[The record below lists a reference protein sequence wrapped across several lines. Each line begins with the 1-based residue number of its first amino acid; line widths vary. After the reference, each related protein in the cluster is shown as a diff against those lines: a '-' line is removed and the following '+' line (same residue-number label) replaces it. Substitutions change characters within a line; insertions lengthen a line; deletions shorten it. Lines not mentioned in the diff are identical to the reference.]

1 MSDKLSLTNRFRI
14 GSGKTSVGHVDPD
27 VPLFQAS
34 KPCSPAFVPK
44 WQQVRAAPR
53 PQIPLLLWLL
63 GALLAGELR
72 AAAVVHSAWLAGRLP
87 SAHVLLA
94 SLTKSPYDIATA
106 VALLAAALIAAAL
119 RRWAP
124 ARFCLL
130 VLLMLACGATLGAL
144 RYESLFSQARSLS
157 PAHYQRMPLRIIEDP
172 RSSVYGSTV
181 LAEVTAGRWRG
192 LRLQLSS
199 NDTID
204 LERGQ
209 ELTLAGVPRALTPDE
224 KRVFLLDQGVIAT
237 LGLSHAEPLTWQ
249 RGFLGVVL
257 RFRARAAQA
266 IRSTR
271 TSFPASA
278 ELKGFLCGTLLG
290 DKRGFEGSELQTA
303 LQRTGLIHLMSVSGS
318 HLALL
323 AALCYFALRRT
334 SLSRRRAALVVL
346 TVAGLYTL
354 LTGCEPTTVRALGML
369 ACALL
374 ALLLRRRADVL
385 SALALSLIVMLL
397 FDPLLA
403 TSLSVQ
409 LSLASVVSI
418 ICFGNYFGRWLRCL
432 LPRAGRLIADG
443 VGATVAAN
451 LAVLPFSA
459 GVFGVVSLAAP
470 LANLVLAPFV
480 TLMLVSG
487 LVGIMACLVSQAVAQ
502 MCFRAALAVGVV
514 FERLNS
520 WLSQQSWSAVTV
532 SALAPVVLVG
542 LCLLAILLWSLW
554 IRPTR
559 RRARRVAAAVLAV
572 IVLVA
577 TVPLATRSGS
587 SQLARGVVVL
597 DVGQGDALL
606 VRDAG
611 HTGLIDTGPSPTAL
625 KQQLQRQHVTRLDFV
640 LFTHGHADHIGG
652 ASALDR
658 SFHIARIY
666 VSQGAQSSAKLKAIS
681 GRLGVPLTGLLA
693 GQSFMLGR
701 IKVTA
706 IWPRA
711 AVHDPDANE
720 SCLTTMLTDELPD
733 DQDPVPTDTL
743 LTSGDAEE
751 PSVRAAVVAAN
762 ITHIDVLKAPH
773 HGSAISLSDAL
784 LNRLTPE
791 EAVISCGLHNS
802 YGHPKPVTLQF
813 LQKHNIPYKRT
824 DLDGAVVI
832 PF

>member
-1 MSDKLSLTNRFRI
+1 MKGAEQR
-14 GSGKTSVGHVDPD
+14 
-27 VPLFQAS
+27 QA
-34 KPCSPAFVPK
+34 KPRPVTVLPK

-63 GALLAGELR
+63 LALLSGELM
-72 AAAVVHSAWLAGRLP
+72 AAAVARRAWLAGKLP
-87 SAHVLLA
+87 AASALLSSLVRSPYAIGAAATLLA
-94 SLTKSPYDIATA
+94 VT
-106 VALLAAALIAAAL
+106 LAATAL
-119 RRWAP
+119 RRRAP

-130 VLLMLACGATLGAL
+130 VLLMLACGATLGTL
-144 RYESLFSQARSLS
+144 RYAGLFTQTRSLS
-157 PAHYQRMPLRIIEDP
+157 PAHYARVPVRITEDS
-172 RSSVYGSTV
+172 RTSVYGSSV
-181 LAEVTAGRWRG
+181 LAAVTSGRLRG

-199 NDTID
+199 AEDIT

-209 ELTLAGVPRALTPDE
+209 ELTLSGVPRALVPDA
-224 KRVFLLDQGVIAT
+224 KRVFLLNQGVVAT
-237 LGLSHAEPLTWQ
+237 MELARAGPVTWQ
-249 RGFLGVVL
+249 RGPLGVVL
-257 RFRARAAQA
+257 RFRARAGRV

-271 TSFPASA
+271 TSFPVSA
-278 ELKGFLCGTLLG
+278 QLRSFLCGALLG

-303 LQRTGLIHLMSVSGS
+303 LQRTGLIHLLSVSGS

-323 AALCYFALRRT
+323 AALCYFALRCTR
-334 SLSRRRAALVVL
+334 LSRRRAALVVL
-346 TVAGLYTL
+346 VVAGLYTL

-374 ALLLRRRADVL
+374 ALLMRRRADVL

-397 FDPLLA
+397 ADPLLA

-409 LSLASVVSI
+409 LSLAAVAGIV
-418 ICFGNYFGRWLRCL
+418 CFGGYFGRWLRCL
-432 LPRAGRLIADG
+432 LPRAGKLIAEG
-443 VGATVAAN
+443 FGTTIAAN

-459 GVFGVVSLAAP
+459 ALFGVVSLAAP
-470 LANLVLAPFV
+470 LANLLLAPLFTV
-480 TLMLVSG
+480 MLVSG
-487 LVGIMACLVSQAVAQ
+487 LVGIMVCLVSERAAQ
-502 MCFRAALAVGVV
+502 ICFRAALMVGVV
-514 FERLNS
+514 FEHLNG
-520 WLSQQSWSAVTV
+520 WLSQQPWSALTA
-532 SALAPVVLVG
+532 SALPPVALVALCVLVV
-542 LCLLAILLWSLW
+542 LLWSLW
-554 IRPTR
+554 VRPTR
-559 RRARRVAAAVLAV
+559 RRARMVAAGVMAV

-577 TVPLATRSGS
+577 AVPLATRGG
-587 SQLARGVVVL
+587 QTQQTRGVVVL
-597 DVGQGDALL
+597 NVGQGDALL

-625 KQQLQRQHVTRLDFV
+625 KEQLRQQNVTRLDFV

-658 SFHIARIY
+658 SFHITHLY
-666 VSQGAQSSAKLKAIS
+666 VSQGAQSSTKLEAIS
-681 GRLGVPLTGLLA
+681 ARLGVPLTGLLA

-711 AVHDPDANE
+711 AVRDPDANE
-720 SCLTTMLTDELPD
+720 SCLTTLLADELPD

-751 PSVRAAVVAAN
+751 PSVRAAVVAAG

-773 HGSAISLSDAL
+773 HGSAISLSDVL

-791 EAVISCGLHNS
+791 EAVISCGLNNR

-824 DLDGAVVI
+824 DLDGAVVV